1 MTRETLTAEESMR
14 DRSGRAS
21 DRRRSALLF
30 ATGVGTVLQLAMVL
44 AGHWVVA
51 VADFFG
57 LLGMAISLAAG
68 WLYAAR
74 VPGLG
79 AGAAAGGGALAGG
92 LCAFLGIV
100 VSWLMG
106 DVTATILAFG
116 TASSAVTG
124 ALGGLAGRALG
135 SRSAGAA
142 GEAGGAG

>member
-1 MTRETLTAEESMR
+1 MTTTPTTEASMPE
-14 DRSGRAS
+14 RSSSVS
-21 DRRRSALLF
+21 DRRRSALVF
-30 ATGVGTVLQLAMVL
+30 ATAVGTALQLAMVL

-57 LLGMAISLAAG
+57 LLGVAISLAAG

-79 AGAAAGGGALAGG
+79 AGAAAGGGAVAGG
-92 LCAFLGIV
+92 VCAFLGIV
-100 VSWLMG
+100 VSWLLG

-135 SRSAGAA
+135 SRNATAA
-142 GEAGGAG
+142 GEAGGTG